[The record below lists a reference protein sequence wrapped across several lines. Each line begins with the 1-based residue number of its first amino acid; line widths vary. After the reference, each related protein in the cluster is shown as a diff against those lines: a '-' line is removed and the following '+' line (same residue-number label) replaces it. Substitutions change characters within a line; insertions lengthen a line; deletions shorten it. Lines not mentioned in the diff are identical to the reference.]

1 MLTVG
6 AIIGGRYRIEG
17 LCGSGSFGS
26 VYLARNLRSGRK
38 WAVKEIPKEKE
49 GREGYCPAENEVRSL
64 RKLSHPN
71 LASLADVFET
81 PEAYLIFTDYIE
93 GITLN
98 EYVRAER
105 EGHKRKISP
114 ETVLWLAR
122 EIAEG
127 LCYLQDNG
135 LIHGDLKPGN
145 IMIDGSFRPVIIDL
159 GGAVRIEKGRT
170 AHLPVWTKGFSPPE
184 AENGIADPTTD
195 IWSFGAVIRYLL
207 EDSAKSPEKGGEEG
221 RLKALLPKSR
231 SREEQLLDAAL
242 KRIADQCMK
251 RRPEDRYRSFHD
263 VLRELEDPCRTGEQI
278 FRKKRRFKA
287 AFRMLLAAIPLFCA
301 LSVYGGEM
309 KMRAEGNAYR
319 ECLIQAGRS
328 SREEAVQYYRLAVMI
343 RPQDKEAYLGLID
356 LLCEDNELTDEEDAI
371 ITETMNAV
379 EYNRKVRNGD
389 MLKAC
394 EEQYL
399 PVAYRLG
406 TAYYYCTDDLLKE
419 AAVKYLSDVAEA
431 QVVNLD
437 LGISNEK
444 KENWQEQCAILGK
457 MIRYE
462 NRLGRGNYRG
472 EEEVTYLDYWIDL
485 DALICRAEEK
495 KEEDVTV
502 LWCVRD
508 LLTKICS
515 YTDRFFDAGVSCEEM
530 KRMISRA
537 EKLAGEN
544 SRNTGIRKKELK
556 ETIRG
561 MAEQAFLAV
570 DSFQLKTVRKEAG

>member
-49 GREGYCPAENEVRSL
+49 DREGYCPAENEVRSL

-184 AENGIADPTTD
+184 AGNGIADPTTD

-207 EDSAKSPEKGGEEG
+207 EDSLKSSEKGGKEG
-221 RLKALLPKSR
+221 RMKALLQKSR
-231 SREEQLLDAAL
+231 SREEQMLDAAL
-242 KRIADQCMK
+242 RRIADQCMK
-251 RRPEDRYRSFHD
+251 HRPEDRYRSFHD
-263 VLRELEDPCRTGEQI
+263 VLRALEDPCRTGEQM
-278 FRKKRRFKA
+278 FRKNRRFKA
-287 AFRMLLAAIPLFCA
+287 VFRLLLAAIPLFCA

-328 SREEAVQYYRLAVMI
+328 PREEAVQYYRLAVMI

-356 LLCEDNELTDEEDAI
+356 LLCEDNELTDKEDAI

-379 EYNRKVRNGD
+379 EYNRKVRNGE
-389 MLKAC
+389 MLKSC
-394 EEQYL
+394 EQQYL

-431 QVVNLD
+431 QVGNLD

-472 EEEVTYLDYWIDL
+472 EEEVTYLDYWGDL

-544 SRNTGIRKKELK
+544 SRNTGIRKTELK